1 MGCVYILY
9 TAAYLEFLKRC
20 LGAYLR
26 FKCNYAALRKSS
38 DNQQQ
43 HSLDSGEL
51 FEIRCEYDCQH
62 HHKGGYWTC
71 EINKFYQ
78 DFGKFNSLKN
88 TRTDSR
94 SNMSLSSCF
103 LR

>member
-1 MGCVYILY
+1 M
-9 TAAYLEFLKRC
+9 F
-20 LGAYLR
+20 GAYVR

-62 HHKGGYWTC
+62 HHKGGYWTFFVLA
-71 EINKFYQ
+71 FYVDEQ
-78 DFGKFNSLKN
+78 HLDMYTYKVE
-88 TRTDSR
+88 TQQRR
-94 SNMSLSSCF
+94 
-103 LR
+103 R